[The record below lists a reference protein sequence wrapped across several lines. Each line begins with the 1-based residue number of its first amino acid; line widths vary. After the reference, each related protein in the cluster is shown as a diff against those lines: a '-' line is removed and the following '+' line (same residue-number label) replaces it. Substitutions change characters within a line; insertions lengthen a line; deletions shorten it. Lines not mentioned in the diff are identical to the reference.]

1 MLIYVT
7 YNRIE
12 QESFDF
18 SEFLDK
24 TCVFYAMI

>member
-1 MLIYVT
+1 MRIDVT
-7 YNRIE
+7 YNRSE

-24 TCVFYAMI
+24 IYVFYAMI